1 MKTQNLDIDPEVR
14 QSFLDEGITDLNP
27 PQEKA
32 VSAGVLEGEDMVVA
46 SPTASGKTLVAELAL
61 TKNTVEGDGMTVYV
75 VPLKA
80 LASEKYEDF
89 SERYTNL
96 DVRMAVGD
104 YDSGGENMD
113 AADVLIATS
122 EKLDSLLRHSP
133 SWISRIDLVVVDE
146 IHLLNSPNRG
156 PTLEVTITKLRDT
169 LNFQLPWSLRHH
181 IERLR
186 DGGLARR
193 GTCRE
198 RLPPGGT
205 GTGCGA
211 RRGLGVLRPGR
222 ALPEQRR
229 RDSSFSKASDHEEG
243 IEPEREVELAGQSR
257 ETPVRIVEDTLDRE
271 KQAIVFT
278 SSRKG
283 AEKSSDRNADVVE
296 DSLSE
301 QEKEELDGY
310 ADRILSALG
319 SPTSQCRRL
328 AENLRRGAAFH
339 HAGLVTSQRQV
350 VEEAFRKGLVKTVS
364 ATPTLAAGVNL
375 PAFRV
380 VIRDLKRYTGS
391 GMDFIPVLEYEQM
404 TGRAGRPGFDDRG
417 EAISVAKNP
426 GMTGEIVDRYIA
438 GEPEKIRSKLAAEPV
453 LRMHTLSLVASK
465 YTRSR
470 EELLEFFEGTF
481 YAHQFGDFSEI
492 ERKLSSTIE
501 ELREYG
507 FIDPNEFEATDTGE
521 RVAELYIDPDS
532 ANLMLESLRTA
543 DRSDETRPISYLF
556 MLARTSEMA
565 PRPNLKSGEGT
576 EIERALQDARS
587 YLLESVPQEWDPS
600 YDLYLECMKLALM
613 LRAWISEVDEERI
626 MEKYGVAPGGVR
638 AKNRNADWLLYS
650 AQELCRLEG
659 IEQREELERLRRR
672 MRHGIKEEL
681 LPLVKF
687 DQIGRVRA
695 RTLME
700 HGIDT
705 QQRIRGVQF
714 EKLKKLIG
722 DSTARTLKEQVGEEN
737 IFDREN
743 IMDYFDE

>member
-169 LNFQLPWSLRHH
+169 LNFQLL
-181 IERLR
+181 
-186 DGGLARR
+186 GLSATISNAFEMA
-193 GTCRE
+193 GWLDAE
-198 RLPPGGT
+198 L
-205 GTGCGA
+205 
-211 RRGLGVLRPGR
+211 VESDYRPVKLEQAVAHGE
-222 ALPEQRR
+222 ALEYYDPEEHSQSKEDE
-229 RDSSFSKASDHEEG
+229 DSSFSKASDHEEG

-426 GMTGEIVDRYIA
+426 GMKGEIVDRYIA

-650 AQELCRLEG
+650 AQELCRLED